1 MSKSIRK
8 SDVIAFRILVKFHK
22 PISKF
27 TGKFH
32 SMMEFFNCKVTA
44 SNFNEREPHHKCFPI
59 NFAKFFRTASLKIIS
74 KRLLLN
80 E

>member
-1 MSKSIRK
+1 MSKCNRK
-8 SDVIAFRILVKFHK
+8 SAVIAFRILVKFHK
-22 PISKF
+22 PISNF

-32 SMMEFFNCKVTA
+32 SLMEFFNRKVTV
-44 SNFNEREPHHKCFPI
+44 SNFNERELHHKCFPFD
-59 NFAKFFRTASLKIIS
+59 FAKFFRTASLKIIC